1 MALARLRVL
10 LPALWA
16 GMVLCVGFLAAPASF
31 ATLPQVE
38 AGRMAAQLFTYEAHA
53 SLAAALF
60 FVMLERRLGG
70 GARGGNTMLALAALF
85 CTVAGHFAVQPMMA
99 AARAG
104 HGTLGFGTLHG
115 LGVAL
120 FALKGV
126 LLLVLAWRCA
136 VPGGAVSSPG
146 RLS

>member
-1 MALARLRVL
+1 L
-10 LPALWA
+10 
-16 GMVLCVGFLAAPASF
+16 
-31 ATLPQVE
+31 
-38 AGRMAAQLFTYEAHA
+38 
-53 SLAAALF
+53 

-70 GARGGNTMLALAALF
+70 GALGANTVLALAALF

-115 LGVAL
+115 LSVAL
-120 FALKGV
+120 FALKGA

-136 VPGGAVSSPG
+136 VPGGAVSLPG